1 MSSYRSAVGLLF
13 VFLASCSAPAKDSGD
28 EGILAKDSGGGSGD
42 ETAPG
47 DEGGVTPEE
56 GGLLVEVGTPEGGG
70 TTCFGA
76 DPDCDMDGYPASKDC
91 NDKDGTINPD
101 AYDFKGDMVDNDCD
115 GTVDNPVET
124 CDPSTTS
131 TTPLDFARAADLCP
145 QHSISKKTGKPF
157 DPVASAEFGKA
168 GSSITRT
175 SATKILAK
183 FGDNAAR
190 MGGSLFGMQSGPI
203 LSADPRGSMA
213 MDLFPVSGACGV
225 IPLNADDCKSL
236 SNGTVLGAA
245 SVQDYQEVRMFI
257 RVPSNANAM
266 SFDFAFF
273 STEFNEYWNSPFND
287 AFFVIVT
294 GKKVMGQNVAKD
306 AAGKA
311 ITVNSGFF
319 QLCPAPPGPSGV
331 KSPAALTNCV
341 GVDGDATKS
350 IFGTLK
356 NTHFDGREAPGG
368 TTDDTTSTKYI
379 YGGGSGWLTT
389 KFAVEPGESMVVR
402 FMVMDTSDGVLD
414 SAAIVDNIRWDKAP
428 PKVPTGEV
436 ERPPK

>member
-1 MSSYRSAVGLLF
+1 MSSHRSAVGLVF
-13 VFLASCSAPAKDSGD
+13 VLLATSCSSASKDGSDDNTFG
-28 EGILAKDSGGGSGD
+28 KDTGVVPGEETTPGD
-42 ETAPG
+42 ETGMMP
-47 DEGGVTPEE
+47 DEGGFV
-56 GGLLVEVGTPEGGG
+56 VEVGTPEGG
-70 TTCFGA
+70 TVTCVGS
-76 DPDCDMDGYPASKDC
+76 DPDCDKDGYPASKDC

-101 AYDFKGDMVDNDCD
+101 AYDFKGDMIDNDCD
-115 GTVDNPVET
+115 GTVDNPVES

-145 QHSISKKTGKPF
+145 QHSISAKTGKPY
-157 DPVASAEFGKA
+157 DPVANAEFGKA

-175 SATKILAK
+175 SATKILGT
-183 FGDNAAR
+183 FGDNMPR
-190 MGGSLFGMQSGPI
+190 MGTSLFGMQSGPI

-225 IPLNADDCKSL
+225 IPLNSDDCKSL
-236 SNGTVLGAA
+236 SNGTGGLANV
-245 SVQDYQEVRMFI
+245 SDYQEVRMFI
-257 RVPSNANAM
+257 RVPSNAQAM

-273 STEFNEYWNSPFND
+273 SSEFNQYWNSPFND

-306 AAGKA
+306 ATGKA

-319 QLCPAPPGPSGV
+319 QLCPKAPGPSGLDAT
-331 KSPAALTNCV
+331 KKAALTNCV

-356 NTHFDGREAPGG
+356 GTHFDGDKYGANDVESSG
-368 TTDDTTSTKYI
+368 KYI

-436 ERPPK
+436 ERPPS